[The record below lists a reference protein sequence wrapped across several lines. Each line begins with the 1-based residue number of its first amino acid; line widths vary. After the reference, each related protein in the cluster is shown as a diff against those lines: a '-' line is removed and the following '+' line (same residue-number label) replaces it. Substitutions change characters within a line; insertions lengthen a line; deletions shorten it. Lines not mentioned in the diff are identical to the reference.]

1 MALKSMSV
9 RLAVVIAA
17 LFSVFGAFMFTSIVD
32 ESTLPGAARVAVSGD
47 TTTTGGDGLP
57 LLVERTAKEISAV
70 VVREV
75 PDLYDPT
82 TRHLYVVIGDEGRT
96 EGRWLTDG
104 YPAFTDGATTVVHAG
119 SELEAIDPRGNYFV
133 FGPERAARDL
143 ADVFTGLGYQAELTE
158 SVGSLAETIH
168 FFAAG
173 PFSSATLVVLLL
185 VALLTGSGVLAGTK
199 AYAVQR
205 LHGASKRMVMMR
217 DLRWMALMAG
227 MTAAVVC
234 VGSLAGLWFYNG
246 LHQIGAFL
254 QLAGVLFLVALVLE
268 FVVYAAFLHL
278 AWGMRLLDG
287 IKGLL
292 GFRVAVPVAYLVR
305 IPGLLLSVVL
315 AASTFAAAGGVAHA
329 AQAREALETAGNAA
343 KIRFEG
349 NVSPEEMNRLA
360 SESGAWLKK
369 EDAAGRT
376 ILAHPVSTVS
386 EAPGAEPDLLF
397 VNNTYLERQPV
408 LDADGTRAAG
418 ASAKKVLLLVP
429 ESASLT
435 AESAEKYIRGSVGA
449 EGLTDS
455 FEVRTIQSGQSHF
468 LYTSGSEVSRLAA
481 ATDVVLA
488 VVGPGSGLIRDDDY
502 MAYASQGSVLVTD
515 PAEAVAHTPPEL
527 MGAWIS
533 AYIPVVEAAATAHAE
548 QVRYFRLQM
557 GSLIVALGVL
567 LATAVG
573 LAQIHVRGN
582 SQQILVRYLHGWR
595 FARTHGRLLAAEL
608 ILAGTVMVWAIIE
621 AVTVILSQDG
631 PAIDEPFLSG
641 NDVAIATG
649 MPWALA
655 LIAVLNLG
663 LLCLAVQART
673 RSMIRTRSEETA

>member
-1 MALKSMSV
+1 MSV

-17 LFSVFGAFMFTSIVD
+17 LFSVFGAFMFTAIVD
-32 ESTLPGAARVAVSGD
+32 ESTVPGAARVAVSGEM
-47 TTTTGGDGLP
+47 TTTGGDGLP
-57 LLVERTAKEISAV
+57 LLVERAAQEIGAV

-82 TRHLYVVIGDEGRT
+82 TRHLYVVMGDESRP
-96 EGRWLTDG
+96 EGQWLTDG
-104 YPAFTDGATTVVHAG
+104 YPGFTDGVTTVVHAG
-119 SELEAIDPRGNYFV
+119 AELEAIDPRGNYFV
-133 FGPERAARDL
+133 FGPERAARGL
-143 ADVFTGLGYQAELTE
+143 ADVFTGLGYQAEVSE
-158 SVGSLAETIH
+158 RVGSLAETVH

-173 PFSSATLVVLLL
+173 PFNSATLVVLLL

-227 MTAAVVC
+227 ITAAFVC

-254 QLAGVLFLVALVLE
+254 QLAGALFLVALALE

-278 AWGMRLLDG
+278 VWGMRLLDG
-287 IKGLL
+287 IKGRL

-315 AASTFAAAGGVAHA
+315 AASTFAAAGGMAHA

-343 KIRFEG
+343 KIRFED
-349 NVSPEEMNRLA
+349 NVSPEEMDRLA
-360 SESGAWLKK
+360 FESGAWLKQ

-376 ILAHPVSTVS
+376 ILAHPVSTMT
-386 EAPGAEPDLLF
+386 ETPGAEPDLLL
-397 VNNTYLERQPV
+397 VNNAYLERQPV
-408 LDADGTRAAG
+408 LGADGARVDG

-435 AESAEKYIRGSVGA
+435 AESTERYIRGSAGT
-449 EGLTDS
+449 EGLADV
-455 FEVRTIQSGQSHF
+455 FEVRTIPSGQSHF
-468 LYTSGSEVSRLAA
+468 LYTSGAEVTRPAEIA
-481 ATDVVLA
+481 DVVLV

-515 PAEAVAHTPPEL
+515 PKEAIAHTPPGL

-533 AYIPVVEAAATAHAE
+533 AYIPVVQAAAAAHAE
-548 QVRYFRLQM
+548 QARYFRIQM

-573 LAQIHVRGN
+573 LAQIHVRGS

-608 ILAGTVMVWAIIE
+608 ILVGVVMVWAIIE
-621 AVTVILSQDG
+621 AVTVIRSQADA
-631 PAIDEPFLSG
+631 AIDGPFLSG

-649 MPWALA
+649 LPWALA